1 MKWKLLI
8 LITALFTLVACGSG
22 GSDSKT
28 VAKPVSTNTK
38 PIAVITTEQSGF
50 KVNTTHVF
58 SAAQSSDPDGD
69 ALTYQWQLTSK
80 NEQVEIPITVNN
92 ESTVEFSVSEA
103 QEYQLVLTVSDGKLS
118 STPAQKQFTV
128 TANTQLIANAGST
141 QTVKQGDVVLLN
153 AAQSSTTSGAINQY
167 KWQFIT
173 KPVASNATLENAT
186 QVKSQ
191 FVADEIGDF
200 KVELTVTD
208 SQGDTASTVVLIKS
222 ESLNSNSSPQAVI
235 NVENKTITPNEVV
248 TLYGNQSTDPDKNDT
263 LSYVWA
269 ITSKPEGS
277 TPALSNMQNH
287 IAGFSALTAG
297 DYTLSLTVTDQ
308 QNESDTASVTL
319 TVTTSN
325 KAPVATLE
333 SERDITLNESTT
345 LQCQQCSDPDGDTLS
360 YNWQLQAKPVNSASQ
375 LTNNTSAT
383 PSIVADKEGDYV
395 VVLTVSDGQLS
406 SNQATSV
413 LHASSNKKPIT
424 LVTYETSITV
434 DEQVLLDASTSYDPE
449 GQPLSYQWEIISSQS
464 QATLSSNTISKPT
477 FSASVEGQVVISL
490 RTNDGVQFSD
500 TKTLT
505 IDVIQN
511 ALPVISFTGEQ
522 SRYDVVGNAVKF
534 DVSQSYDPEGTS
546 LDYAWTLSAPSGS
559 STSLSNTNQSITE
572 FIADMT
578 GSYTL
583 TVIATD
589 ADGFSKSVQFS
600 ITVTSSALLTGRI
613 KGQLTNVQKAAISN
627 AQLTING
634 QQYSTNTNGFF
645 DEEVNLAQGEKI
657 TITTADQRLATGVYN
672 SVAITQSNFTVDIG
686 QNSMPVLQAVEVS
699 VFVCAEFS
707 GPDTVNLRFN
717 MVDTLLASDS
727 FQFSFAQTK
736 PLTLQK
742 SGSTYLDSELDID
755 LPASAEF
762 EVTVIETSVENTI
775 SSNITIYYSDSG
787 QSSSAIISI
796 CNI

>member
-1 MKWKLLI
+1 
-8 LITALFTLVACGSG
+8 
-22 GSDSKT
+22 
-28 VAKPVSTNTK
+28 
-38 PIAVITTEQSGF
+38 
-50 KVNTTHVF
+50 
-58 SAAQSSDPDGD
+58 
-69 ALTYQWQLTSK
+69 
-80 NEQVEIPITVNN
+80 
-92 ESTVEFSVSEA
+92 
-103 QEYQLVLTVSDGKLS
+103 
-118 STPAQKQFTV
+118 
-128 TANTQLIANAGST
+128 
-141 QTVKQGDVVLLN
+141 
-153 AAQSSTTSGAINQY
+153 
-167 KWQFIT
+167 
-173 KPVASNATLENAT
+173 
-186 QVKSQ
+186 
-191 FVADEIGDF
+191 
-200 KVELTVTD
+200 
-208 SQGDTASTVVLIKS
+208 
-222 ESLNSNSSPQAVI
+222 
-235 NVENKTITPNEVV
+235 
-248 TLYGNQSTDPDKNDT
+248 
-263 LSYVWA
+263 
-269 ITSKPEGS
+269 
-277 TPALSNMQNH
+277 MQNH
-287 IAGFSALTAG
+287 TAGFSASTAG
-297 DYTLSLTVTDQ
+297 DYALSLTVTDQ

-325 KAPVATLE
+325 KAPIATLE

-360 YNWQLQAKPVNSASQ
+360 YNWQLQAKPVNSTSQ

-424 LVTYETSITV
+424 LVTYATSITV
-434 DEQVLLDASTSYDPE
+434 DEQVLLDASNSYDPE
-449 GQPLSYQWEIISSQS
+449 GQPLSYQWEVISSQG
-464 QATLSSNTISKPT
+464 QATLSSNTIPKPT

-522 SRYDVVGNAVKF
+522 SRYDVVGNTVKF
-534 DVSQSYDPEGTS
+534 DVRQSYDPEGTT

-578 GSYTL
+578 GIYTL
-583 TVIATD
+583 TVVATD

-600 ITVTSSALLTGRI
+600 ITVTNSAQLTGRI

-627 AQLTING
+627 APLTING

-657 TITTADQRLATGVYN
+657 TIKTADQRLATGEYN
-672 SVAITQSNFTVDIG
+672 SVAITQGNFTVDIG

-727 FQFSFAQTK
+727 FQFSFDQTK

-762 EVTVIETSVENTI
+762 EVTAIETNVENTI
-775 SSNITIYYSDSG
+775 SSNITIYHSDSG
-787 QSSSAIISI
+787 QPSSAIISI